1 MEDEGN
7 RSCSDTTYS
16 LSLEYSSSSFEWSD
30 YSDGVSTEADDADS
44 EWGSSAME
52 PYQYEPEASESESSE
67 EDSSSEDD
75 ERRLGNTAW

>member
-7 RSCSDTTYS
+7 RSSSDTPSS

-30 YSDGVSTEADDADS
+30 YSDGATEADNAGDGR
-44 EWGSSAME
+44 GSAAVE

-75 ERRLGNTAW
+75 EHRLGNTAW

>member
-7 RSCSDTTYS
+7 CSYSDCS
-16 LSLEYSSSSFEWSD
+16 LSLEYSSSSFQWSD
-30 YSDGVSTEADDADS
+30 YSDGASTGADDADS
-44 EWGSSAME
+44 ERGSSAVE